1 MRTMILSV
9 AAATA
14 LLTLCVGCGSQRA
27 QVARGQ
33 GPAGTYATAY
43 GDPICDDECEV
54 QKVKCRRC
62 SCKGRGCSKCCGGC
76 KPYCVPRD
84 LSYPQ
89 AGPPAIVQYPYYTC
103 KGPDCFFLQ
112 P

>member
-9 AAATA
+9 AAAAA
-14 LLTLCVGCGSQRA
+14 LFTLCVGCSSQKA

-33 GPAGTYATAY
+33 GPAGTYTTAY
-43 GDPICDDECEV
+43 GDPICDQECEA
-54 QKVKCRRC
+54 QNTRRRGCKCC
-62 SCKGRGCSKCCGGC
+62 MGRGCGACCGN
-76 KPYCVPRD
+76 PYCVPRN

-89 AGPPAIVQYPYYTC
+89 AAPPAIVQYPYYTC

-112 P
+112 K